1 MPITDYDEYVDLLR
15 LNRGADF
22 QMSGAIGKVNRP
34 AAMWRLFVPAPANPT
49 TSVALDKTSEVSLA
63 QVPNSSTG
71 KLAVLGGRLN
81 TGSVSSVSMTVVD
94 LLTYHGGMDATVTS
108 EQTTNLPGG
117 STAPLPRHTSG
128 AGVMIG
134 LMIHQTGVGSTATT
148 VTVKYTNQAGTA
160 NRVSTATSF
169 GGTGFRETSSLILIP
184 LQAGDTGARSVEG
197 VTLAATTGAV
207 GNFGVVL
214 FKPLTVLALESTT
227 GAMPIDAIT
236 GGMVG
241 AMQSFDDNACLSCFA
256 ISTVNQA
263 LLGALLL
270 GEV

>member
-1 MPITDYDEYVDLLR
+1 MPITDYEEYVDLLT

-22 QMSGAIGKVNRP
+22 QLSSAPAAVRP
-34 AAMWRLFVPAPANPT
+34 AAMWPLFIPAPGIPT
-49 TSVALDKTSEVSLA
+49 TSVALDKTSAVSVA
-63 QVPNSSTG
+63 PVPGSSTG
-71 KLAVLGGRLN
+71 NLAVLGVRLSTVN
-81 TGSVSSVSMTVVD
+81 NAGASITVVD
-94 LLTYHGGMDATVTS
+94 VLNHHGGMSGTVTT

-117 STAPLPRHTSG
+117 STAALTRYTSG

-134 LMIHQTGVGSTATT
+134 LLIYSAIGTTGTT
-148 VTVKYTNQAGTA
+148 VTVRYTNQAGTA
-160 NRVSTATSF
+160 NRVSTATTI
-169 GGTGFRETSSLILIP
+169 GGAGFREANRIIMIP

-197 VTLAATTGAV
+197 VTLAGTTGTV

-214 FKPLTVLALESTT
+214 FRPLAMFALDNAT

-241 AMQSFDDNACLSCFA
+241 ALQPFDDDACLSCFA
-256 ISTVNQA
+256 VTQVQ
-263 LLGALLL
+263 GAIVATLLL